1 MNVFRQKSM
10 RSSRGQ
16 SLLETALMM
25 PLMLLVTVNAV
36 NLGYFFFVALNLTS
50 ATRTGA
56 EFSMVG
62 PGSPGTT
69 SYPPVCSTCSGV
81 GPNVAALLYNDLTG
95 AVFNAVN
102 ANITVCSP
110 SVTGTNG
117 TGNTGGYA
125 NCVTCTNS
133 TTCGT
138 AVNGSSGTSHLDPEN
153 TTYGFV
159 LNRVQVDYQF
169 TPLVPGT
176 LFNLILVNGA
186 YSNGQ
191 YTFHRAIEMRA
202 M

>member
-1 MNVFRQKSM
+1 MNVFRQNSK
-10 RSSRGQ
+10 RASRGQ

-25 PLMLLVTVNAV
+25 PLMLLIVVNAV

-50 ATRTGA
+50 ATRTAA

-69 SYPPVCSTCSGV
+69 SYAPACSSCSGI
-81 GPNVAALLYNDLTG
+81 GPNVATLLYDDLTG
-95 AVFNAVN
+95 AVANAVS
-102 ANITVCSP
+102 ASITVCSP
-110 SVTGTNG
+110 SVIGSNG
-117 TGNTGGYA
+117 TGSTGGYA

-138 AVNGSSGTSHLDPEN
+138 ATNGSATTSHLDPEN
-153 TTYGFV
+153 ATYGFM

-169 TPLVPGT
+169 TPLIPGT